1 MPITKRK
8 NINEYLII
16 ILGCLLTALAFN
28 LFFIPNEIAPG
39 GLSGVATVLHVIFGF
54 PVGVTTLILNIP
66 LFLFGIRQLGGNFG
80 LRTLLATIL
89 LSLLIDIIP
98 VPALTND
105 SLLASIYG
113 GFLMGLGLGMIFRMK
128 ATTGGTDL
136 MATLIH
142 KHFPSITIAWV
153 LFAVDFLVVIAAAI
167 FLGLSQALYAVVALA
182 VSAKLID
189 LVQEGLNTAKAILII
204 SNHSQ
209 EISQRILEEM
219 DRGVTLLSGKGAYTG
234 SEKDVILCVVLR
246 TQIIQVKEITNSFDP
261 AAFVLV
267 ADVKEV
273 MGEGFTPE

>member
-234 SEKDVILCVVLR
+234 REKDVILCVVLR